1 MIANTDGTISEGND
15 ARKIIYPGAG
25 GDPWWDTNQL
35 LEQMHMKAIPI
46 FDHASL
52 GPDALNAFDMNQS
65 DGGKQRIRQDTV
77 IPDDESVPN
86 ISQRG
91 KRQAM
96 KTPGGE
102 AKGLESVLTEHGF
115 NTKGIKAKCKPV
127 CPFENTDCCLACIL
141 SWQSDFV
148 NQKSMIETLVEK
160 AGHLCMFLPKFH
172 CKLNPIEMVCFSH
185 IS

>member
-1 MIANTDGTISEGND
+1 
-15 ARKIIYPGAG
+15 
-25 GDPWWDTNQL
+25 
-35 LEQMHMKAIPI
+35 
-46 FDHASL
+46 
-52 GPDALNAFDMNQS
+52 MNQS

-172 CKLNPIEMVCFSH
+172 CGLNPIEMVCFSH